1 MSNATWKR
9 NTAGLRSA
17 VLRRVEDAR
26 ARAEAAIEALVREDR
41 PVNFNSVAA
50 QAGVTRAYL
59 YTHENLRERIT
70 SLR

>member
-1 MSNATWKR
+1 MRNATWER

-17 VLRRVEDAR
+17 VLRRAAHAR

-50 QAGVTRAYL
+50 RAGVTRNYL
-59 YTHENLRERIT
+59 YTQPVLRERII